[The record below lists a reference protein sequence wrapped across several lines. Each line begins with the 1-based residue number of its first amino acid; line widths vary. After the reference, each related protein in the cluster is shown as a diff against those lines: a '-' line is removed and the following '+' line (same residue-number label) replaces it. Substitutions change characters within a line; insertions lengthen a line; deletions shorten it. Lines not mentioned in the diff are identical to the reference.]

1 MKIRCK
7 LIREGGTTIDI
18 DGDEYHFADD
28 GKGNH
33 VAEVSNKAH
42 IKHLLSIK
50 EAYVAHG
57 GNIAAEEPDEEKRDE
72 GDDNDLKSMDKD
84 SLLALAEEKQIEVNP
99 DTPLPALRKKLAKSI
114 AAKAAE

>member
-18 DGDEYHFADD
+18 DGEEYHFADD

-42 IKHLLSIK
+42 IKCLLSIK

-57 GNIAAEEPDEEKRDE
+57 DKPAADEADEEEQDE
-72 GDDNDLKSMDKD
+72 GNDIDLKVMDKEA
-84 SLLALAEEKQIEVNP
+84 LLAMAEEKQIEVNP
-99 DTPLPALRKKLAKSI
+99 DTPLPALRKKLAKAI